1 MFITGNDVPVGFRN
15 EVLLFGLLMTRQV
28 WLEF

>member
-1 MFITGNDVPVGFRN
+1 MFITVNNVPVGFRN
-15 EVLLFGLLMTRQV
+15 EVLLFGRLMTRQV